1 MDILSI
7 VGFIGGIGVLVF
19 GIISGGDIRS
29 YWDKGSVFITIG
41 GTITALMLNFPL
53 KSMKNVLPAMKN
65 VFFTKKQDPIKI
77 INTLV
82 ELAEQARKG
91 GLLSLEEKAK
101 GFKDEFMSRAVMTVI
116 DSHDPQSVREMLET
130 ELNYVEERHGATHA
144 ILEKGASYA
153 PAFGMIGTL
162 IGLINMLRTLDKPD
176 TLGPN
181 MSIAMITTF
190 YGSVLANVIF
200 LPMAGKLKV
209 LSANELFCKQLIIEG
224 VLAIQ
229 VGENPRLIK
238 EKLMGYLP
246 QNTKNK
252 KAGAKGAKEE
262 KDGKAPEPKRQ
273 KA

>member
-7 VGFIGGIGVLVF
+7 VGFVGGIGVLIY

-29 YWDKGSVFITIG
+29 YFDKGSVFITLG
-41 GTITALMLNFPL
+41 GTLTALMLNFPL
-53 KSMKNVLPAMKN
+53 KSLKAVLPAMKN
-65 VFFTKKQDPIKI
+65 VFFTKKQDPLKI
-77 INTLV
+77 IDTLV

-101 GFKDEFMSRAVMTVI
+101 GFNDEFMKRAVMTVI

-130 ELNYVEERHGATHA
+130 ELTYIEERHGATHA
-144 ILEKGASYA
+144 VLEKGAAYG

-162 IGLINMLRTLDKPD
+162 IGLINMLKTLDKPD

-181 MSIAMITTF
+181 MSIAIITTF
-190 YGSVLANVIF
+190 YGSVLANIFF

-229 VGENPRLIK
+229 VGENPRLIRD
-238 EKLMGYLP
+238 KLMGYLP
-246 QNTKNK
+246 QNTKGK
-252 KAGAKGAKEE
+252 KGGAKGAKE
-262 KDGKAPEPKRQ
+262 GKEAGAPEPKRQ